1 MRALVGY
8 DRRCTKGDGVMNVQ
22 ELGIVSE
29 VFVTSRPDGNT
40 VIVGGTLLANPSPDS
55 DKWTRVLSRRAGQI
69 LWYRLTL
76 LLFPERASE
85 VTARVSTAPLR
96 PTGSL
101 PSLTTHVEVAPGQD
115 DTYHIKGTAGDDK
128 WAVVVNGMEIRRMWA
143 ALDVALY
150 PAGWEGG
157 ERDTARLPKPRQS
170 YQ

>member
-1 MRALVGY
+1 
-8 DRRCTKGDGVMNVQ
+8 MNIQ
-22 ELGIVSE
+22 ELGIVNE
-29 VFVTSRPDGNT
+29 IFVTSRPDGNSL
-40 VIVGGTLLANPSPDS
+40 IVGGTLLTTPNEDS
-55 DKWTRVLSRRAGQI
+55 NKWTRVLSHRAGQI

-101 PSLTTHVEVAPGQD
+101 PTVTTHVEVAAGKD
-115 DTYHIKGTAGDDK
+115 DTYHIKGTAGDDR
-128 WAVVVNGMEIRRMWA
+128 WIVTVSGMEIRRMWA

-157 ERDTARLPKPRQS
+157 ERDTSRLPKPRQS